1 MIALIS
7 TLGYITLITLAM
19 VLFGIESVITISAI
33 LGEPYGLIIGW
44 YFSRVERKWKR
55 RS

>member
-1 MIALIS
+1 MMA
-7 TLGYITLITLAM
+7 LAM
-19 VLFGIESVITISAI
+19 MLFGIEAVITVTAI

-44 YFSRVERKWKR
+44 YFTRVDRRWKR